1 MSMEAELPHCLDDEV
16 QDMLEK
22 EEAILPTSTC
32 TLEILCDKDGISS
45 ASGVS
50 ILQGQWPSQEGQ
62 MRGKAAP
69 DGFLGS

>member
-1 MSMEAELPHCLDDEV
+1 MSMEAELPQCLDDEV

-50 ILQGQWPSQEGQ
+50 ILQGQ
-62 MRGKAAP
+62 
-69 DGFLGS
+69 